1 LNTTLVATYKSDV
14 PGVSLSVKW
23 NYHSGAPYTPIYGTS
38 GTFPDGRPMP
48 VYGAVNSGTLP
59 AYHRLDLRL
68 DRKYVYNTW
77 KLNTY
82 FELNNAYQRQNVV
95 GYSYDPTYT
104 KRSDVS
110 PFVIPFNFGV
120 QAEF

>member
-1 LNTTLVATYKSDV
+1 
-14 PGVSLSVKW
+14 
-23 NYHSGAPYTPIYGTS
+23 
-38 GTFPDGRPMP
+38 MP

-59 AYHRLDLRL
+59 PYHRLDLRV
-68 DRKYVYNTW
+68 DRHYLYNTW

-104 KRSDVS
+104 KKTPIS
-110 PFVIPFNFGV
+110 PLVIPINFGV